1 MHLSASRP
9 DLDIWWQTNKERSPT
24 PKKTHLSKDDSLG
37 VLDELCNI
45 IADVPMIVPW
55 DSTIFGR
62 LMNHAT
68 WQSTTNRLNHSD
80 DATSLILALTSEPLR
95 TRHVSLVF
103 SNRETLIQ
111 PNPSRHC
118 RATAASPTPL
128 SCRRHHHAATSIHL
142 LPSGNQIVPPSP
154 CRREAAAHFSSFIAK
169 FPTITQPSSHPR
181 FNAHRC
187 HAATSTFIVPL
198 TATPPHRLSTQSR
211 QHQSATSMAVAT
223 PRFSRSLLSRLCK
236 VASQPPAL
244 RKITQQNRK
253 QEIATTTT
261 VAAPQSRAS
270 SLFPTARRRQKG
282 EALSPNLKP

>member
-1 MHLSASRP
+1 MAIQGPKSDFILKIIYKWAELTDFTLAPPKTPTYTPISETGPILS
-9 DLDIWWQTNKERSPT
+9 QT
-24 PKKTHLSKDDSLG
+24 
-37 VLDELCNI
+37 
-45 IADVPMIVPW
+45 
-55 DSTIFGR
+55 
-62 LMNHAT
+62 
-68 WQSTTNRLNHSD
+68 STTNRLNHSD

-118 RATAASPTPL
+118 RAAAASPTPL
-128 SCRRHHHAATSIHL
+128 SCRRHHHAATSVHL
-142 LPSGNQIVPPSP
+142 LPSWNQIAPPSP
-154 CRREAAAHFSSFIAK
+154 CRREAATHSSSFIAK
-169 FPTITQPSSHPR
+169 FPTIAQPSSSSHPR

-187 HAATSTFIVPL
+187 HAATSTFIAPL
-198 TATPPHRLSTQSR
+198 TATPPQRLSTQSR
-211 QHQSATSMAVAT
+211 QHQSATSMAAAT

-244 RKITQQNRK
+244 RKITQQNLE
-253 QEIATTTT
+253 QEIATGTT

-270 SLFPTARRRQKG
+270 PLFLTARRRQKR